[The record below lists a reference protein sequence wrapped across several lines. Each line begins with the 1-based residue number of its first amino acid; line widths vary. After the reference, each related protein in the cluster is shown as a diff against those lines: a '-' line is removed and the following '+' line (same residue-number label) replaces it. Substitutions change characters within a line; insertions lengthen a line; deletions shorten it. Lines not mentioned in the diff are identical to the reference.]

1 MLILFLLDYQKKL
14 LVMKWIYEI
23 KKFIANFNHW
33 NPEELELPA
42 WFMIINKDVCDMDH
56 NLHICL

>member
-1 MLILFLLDYQKKL
+1 
-14 LVMKWIYEI
+14 MKCIYEI

-42 WFMIINKDVCDMDH
+42 WFMIINKDVCDMDQ